1 MSRLLFVL
9 LVIALTFAFVVCSA
23 AAYVGFGVRRLG
35 QEPGISVRS
44 GSTTGPSVSGGGP
57 GSGK

>member
-1 MSRLLFVL
+1 MSKLLIVF
-9 LVIALTFAFVVCSA
+9 LVITLLFAFVVCSA
-23 AAYVGFGVRRLG
+23 ASFIGFGIRSLG

-44 GSTTGPSVSGGGP
+44 GSTTGPGVSGGGP